1 MNIVIKY
8 CVRWNYFPQA
18 SSLAA
23 TIQKKLQIE
32 PNLIQGERGIFDVSV
47 DGKLI
52 FSKHQEN
59 RFPEHQ
65 EILKSLGLQ
74 E

>member
-1 MNIVIKY
+1 
-8 CVRWNYFPQA
+8 
-18 SSLAA
+18 LAA

-32 PNLIQGERGIFDVSV
+32 PNLLQGERGIFDVSV